1 MKANMRVGNVRVE
14 EWQEGRGQTAHLAPG
29 PHATHDFLPHSGMVN
44 VSTPFRSGQSR
55 GVPSRI
61 GYRDD
66 ENASL
71 AASGIP
77 ERWHSGL
84 PGRLRR
90 HHTDPADLH
99 SGTTQ
104 DCVGGIPSSL
114 RSSGTLLGWD
124 I

>member
-1 MKANMRVGNVRVE
+1 MCYCMSRAESDRSRLRPRRDRLRGIGVYHRVLGIGTMRMLAWLRAAFLSAG
-14 EWQEGRGQTAHLAPG
+14 TAACL
-29 PHATHDFLPHSGMVN
+29 V
-44 VSTPFRSGQSR
+44 
-55 GVPSRI
+55 
-61 GYRDD
+61 
-66 ENASL
+66 
-71 AASGIP
+71 
-77 ERWHSGL
+77 
-84 PGRLRR
+84 GRLRR